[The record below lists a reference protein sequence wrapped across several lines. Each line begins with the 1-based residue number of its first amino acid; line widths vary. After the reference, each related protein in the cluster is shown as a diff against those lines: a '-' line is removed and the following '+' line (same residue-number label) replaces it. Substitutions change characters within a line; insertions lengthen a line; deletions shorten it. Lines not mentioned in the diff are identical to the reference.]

1 MVNNVLDV
9 IVERLR
15 PEVAAR
21 KRRFPL
27 AETDFP
33 TVPSLR
39 SALPGV
45 IAEVKKASPSKGVIR
60 ADFHPVELAMELAA
74 AGAAA
79 LSVLTE
85 PNYFLGDLGYLKDIA
100 AQVDI
105 PVLRKDFIFDEYQ
118 LLEARHAGASA
129 ALLIAAMLDAKR
141 LAELTAYAH
150 RIGLEVLGEAHNADE
165 LAILLDTPV
174 DLIGVNARNLQTFA
188 TDLGAVEK
196 LLAQIPPDRCPVAES
211 AIGNA
216 GDLQRLSRAG
226 AQGFLIGETLMRAS
240 SPGEKLRE
248 LQS

>member
-1 MVNNVLDV
+1 MNNILDV

-15 PEVAAR
+15 PEVEAR
-21 KRRFPL
+21 KRISPL
-27 AETDFP
+27 SETDFP

-60 ADFHPVELAMELAA
+60 ADFHPVELARELAA
-74 AGAAA
+74 SGAAA

-85 PNYFLGDLGYLKDIA
+85 PNYFLGDLGYLSA
-100 AQVDI
+100 VTSEVDI

-129 ALLIAAMLDAKR
+129 ALLIAAMLDSRRLNA
-141 LAELTAYAH
+141 LAEYAH
-150 RIGLEVLGEAHNADE
+150 RIGLEVLGEAHNAAE
-165 LAILLDTPV
+165 LAILLDTSV

-188 TDLGAVEK
+188 TDLGTVET

-211 AIGNA
+211 AITDA
-216 GDLQRLSRAG
+216 RDMARLRQAG
-226 AQGFLIGETLMRAS
+226 AQGFLIGETLMRAA

-248 LQS
+248 LLL